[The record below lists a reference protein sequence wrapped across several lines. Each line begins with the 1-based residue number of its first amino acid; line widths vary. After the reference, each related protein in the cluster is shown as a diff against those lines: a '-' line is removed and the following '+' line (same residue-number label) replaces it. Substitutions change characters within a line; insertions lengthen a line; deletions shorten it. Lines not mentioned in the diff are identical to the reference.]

1 MKRKMWRPT
10 LVAVFLCLVAVE
22 AGRPGRKNGKPG
34 AHAHMQRCETDED
47 CVGHIGEGVFQ
58 CREPRRRSHNQE
70 EESESAKFC
79 KPPVC
84 ESNDDCPD
92 FTEQYGF
99 SGTCLLPR
107 KKQCYY
113 QPEVFQY
120 NFACRV
126 ARISDASL
134 IGEKPCPEGLVC
146 QPGRNITFND
156 EEYSLSKCVPEGEN
170 QRAGKGR
177 DREGR
182 RQRGRGQNNLEID
195 GEEEEQTKAQRRAE
209 RRENRQERRENRQE
223 QQENRKERQGRRQ
236 ERRERRQGPKTE

>member
-1 MKRKMWRPT
+1 MWRPT

-34 AHAHMQRCETDED
+34 GHMQPCETDED

-70 EESESAKFC
+70 EESESQKFC
-79 KPPVC
+79 KPLSC
-84 ESNDDCPD
+84 TSNDDCD
-92 FTEQYGF
+92 FPEHGI

-126 ARISDASL
+126 ERISDATL
-134 IGEKPCPEGLVC
+134 IGEETSCPDGLVC
-146 QPGRNITFND
+146 QPARNITFN
-156 EEYSLSKCVPEGEN
+156 EVEYSLSKCAPEGAN
-170 QRAGKGR
+170 QRGGKGR
-177 DREGR
+177 AREGR

-195 GEEEEQTKAQRRAE
+195 GEEEEQTKEQRRAE
-209 RRENRQERRENRQE
+209 RQERRENRE
-223 QQENRKERQGRRQ
+223 ERQGRRQ